1 MKNIAIFLFAVMF
14 IAGCACPLPRDKKVL
29 AKINNYEITLNEFEE
44 QFRESPYS
52 RDNTLEARKDFLK
65 VLIGRK
71 LILQDAQAKGLDKEK
86 EFLKM
91 IERFWEQSLLK
102 LALQR
107 ESQKIAGSSEVKNN
121 KQGQDQLMH
130 DWMGGLEKKAG
141 ISIDYDL
148 LNRGI
153 R

>member
-1 MKNIAIFLFAVMF
+1 MKNKMIILLAVMF
-14 IAGCACPLPRDKKVL
+14 IAGCACPLPKDEKVL
-29 AKINNYEITLNEFEE
+29 AKINNYEITPEEFEE
-44 QFRESPYS
+44 QFKESPYA

-102 LALQR
+102 LALQTK
-107 ESQKIAGSSEVKNN
+107 SQEIALSAQEKNN
-121 KQGQDQLMH
+121 KESQNKLMN
-130 DWMGGLEKKAG
+130 DWMSGLEKQAN
-141 ISIDYDL
+141 ISVDYDL
-148 LNRGI
+148 LNRGQ

>member
-1 MKNIAIFLFAVMF
+1 MKNRMVFLFLIMF
-14 IAGCACPLPRDKKVL
+14 IAGCACPLPKDKKVL
-29 AKINNYEITLNEFEE
+29 AKINNYEIAPEEFEK
-44 QFRESPYS
+44 QFKESPYA

-102 LALQR
+102 LALQTKSR
-107 ESQKIAGSSEVKNN
+107 EITGSAVLKNN
-121 KQGQDQLMH
+121 QQGQDQLMN
-130 DWMGGLEKKAG
+130 DWMGGLEKEAK
-141 ISIDYDL
+141 ISVDYDL
-148 LNRGI
+148 LTRGLK
-153 R
+153 

>member
-1 MKNIAIFLFAVMF
+1 MKNRVIFLFTIMF
-14 IAGCACPLPRDKKVL
+14 IAGCTCPLPKDKKVL
-29 AKINNYEITLNEFEE
+29 AKVNNYEITLDEFEQ
-44 QFRESPYS
+44 QFKESPYS

-102 LALQR
+102 LSLQR
-107 ESQKIAGSSEVKNN
+107 KSQEIATLAQVKNN
-121 KQGQDQLMH
+121 QQVQDQLMN
-130 DWMGGLEKKAG
+130 DWMGALEKDAK
-141 ISIDYDL
+141 ISIESDL
-148 LNRGI
+148 LNRGL